1 MRIKQLKM
9 NIKPFVT
16 DIKKVAKAKAPLP
29 YSLIFF
35 HDKSLLFQEELLQT
49 T

>member
-1 MRIKQLKM
+1 MGIKKVAM
-9 NIKPFVT
+9 GIKKVAKG
-16 DIKKVAKAKAPLP
+16 IKKVAKAKAPLP

-35 HDKSLLFQEELLQT
+35 QDESLQT